1 MKDDE
6 CHYSHS
12 KSEQKESLAAT
23 TSLKKYGPAI
33 SGTGYGVSKPL
44 EPSGSL
50 PNTLSDSQPSNK
62 DLEQRMARIES
73 RLVQLMIH
81 QGLDPYTKVYEQ
93 WPSTTNT

>member
-12 KSEQKESLAAT
+12 KLEQKKSSPPTA
-23 TSLKKYGPAI
+23 SLKKYGPAI

-44 EPSGSL
+44 ETSGSL
-50 PNTLSDSQPSNK
+50 LNMPSDSQPSNK
-62 DLEQRMARIES
+62 DLELRMARIES

-81 QGLDPYTKVYEQ
+81 QGLDPYVKVYE
-93 WPSTTNT
+93 